1 MQEEDGIL
9 IATFQQ
15 AALGVL
21 HEQGVAVVDGVAQL
35 EGKYSICGGHGEL
48 GHDDIIPCLNRV
60 AAFFQK
66 LSNKTC
72 SFCKSGTTDML
83 IFAFTSN
90 ELYFCTI
97 APSLFQNKGAP
108 ALHYRNN

>member
-1 MQEEDGIL
+1 MQEKDGIL
-9 IATFQQ
+9 VAAFQQ

-35 EGKYSICGGHGEL
+35 ECKYGIWGGHGEL
-48 GHDDIIPCLNRV
+48 RYDDIIPGLNRI

-72 SFCKSGTTDML
+72 SFWKSGTADML
-83 IFAFTSN
+83 ICPFNLN
-90 ELYFCTI
+90 EVYFCT
-97 APSLFQNKGAP
+97 FQNKGV
-108 ALHYRNN
+108 H